1 MGNQAF
7 NFGGN
12 SGNLG
17 GGLGGWADD
26 GSVVRLK
33 AASDYV
39 GIGTTAP
46 GEKLT
51 VAGNISAQGGL
62 SAHSAFLSGS
72 VNLPDDAKIQLGNG
86 NDLEIYHDGGTSIIK
101 DNGTGG

>member
-46 GEKLT
+46 NEHLT
-51 VAGNISAQGGL
+51 VTGNISSQSL
-62 SAHSAFLSGS
+62 IF
-72 VNLPDDAKIQLGNG
+72 
-86 NDLEIYHDGGTSIIK
+86 E
-101 DNGTGG
+101 